1 MLSKLHQ
8 LLESSQDHSILALTR
23 TNTKTVLDLKRE
35 VTALLPQC
43 HLLDQQRVVLAFNN
57 PWLHL
62 VSMLACQQTGK
73 TVVFPHN
80 LAPSTLTQYQQQ
92 AALMSD
98 NHETAPDLL
107 VGWLEAGPQDVETFT
122 FQAIDAT
129 SCQVELYT
137 SGSTGTPKKITKP
150 LLVFEREADIL
161 EQEFGQ
167 CRTVEKVVGSVSHI
181 HIYGF
186 LFLMV
191 WPLLSGRPFH
201 TSMVTNPDIASALCD
216 KQTGFIT
223 SPVFIEHSNSASSVL
238 SAAKVFSSGG
248 PLSYSASQ
256 GFRELS
262 GVLPIEVFGSS
273 ETGGIAWRQASEAD
287 KPWQLLQG
295 LSYSTSEGQ
304 LIVRSPF
311 IMPEQDYATDDRVV
325 AVDERSFRLLG
336 RSDRVVKIAEKRIS
350 LTAIERLATTLPEV
364 AHAVAVTIETDTRK
378 AINLAIVLSEVGVEL
393 NNSFKSGDW
402 WRLLRQHLLKETESV
417 ALPRKVRVIE
427 QIPYNT
433 QGKINI
439 QQIEELFV

>member
-8 LLESSQDHSILALTR
+8 LLESSQDHSILALSR
-23 TNTKTVLDLKRE
+23 TNNKTVLDLKRE
-35 VTALLPQC
+35 VAALLLQC
-43 HLLDQQRVVLAFNN
+43 RSLQQQRVVLAFNN

-62 VSMLACQQTGK
+62 VSMLACQQAGK

-80 LAPSTLTQYQQQ
+80 LAPATLSQYHQH

-98 NHETAPDLL
+98 NHEATPDLL
-107 VGWLEAGPQDVETFT
+107 VSWSDTTRQVVDVR
-122 FQAIDAT
+122 FQPIDAK

-150 LLVFEREADIL
+150 LLVFEREAAVL
-161 EQEFGQ
+161 EREFGQ
-167 CRTVEKVVGSVSHI
+167 CRTVTKVVGSVSHI

-201 TSMVTNPDIASALCD
+201 TSMVTNPDTANALCD
-216 KQTGFIT
+216 QQTGFVT
-223 SPVFIEHSNSASSVL
+223 SPVFIEHLNTAGSGL
-238 SAAKVFSSGG
+238 CAAKVFSSGG
-248 PLSYSASQ
+248 PLSYTASQ
-256 GFRELS
+256 GFRALS
-262 GVLPIEVFGSS
+262 GLLPIEVFGSS
-273 ETGGIAWRQASEAD
+273 ETGGIAWRQACEAD

-295 LSYSTSEGQ
+295 LSYSTSQGQ

-311 IMPEQDYATDDRVV
+311 ILPEQDYVTDDRVV
-325 AVDERSFRLLG
+325 AIDERSFRLLG

-350 LTAIERLATTLPEV
+350 LTAIERLAATLPEV
-364 AHAVAVTIETDTRK
+364 AHAVAVTIDTDTRK

-393 NNSFKSGDW
+393 NHSFKSGDW

-427 QIPYNT
+427 QIPYNN

>member
-8 LLESSQDHSILALTR
+8 LLESSEDHSILALSR
-23 TNTKTVLDLKRE
+23 TDTKTVLDLKRE
-35 VTALLPQC
+35 VAALLLQC
-43 HLLDQQRVVLAFNN
+43 SSLDQKRVVLAFNN

-62 VSMLACQQTGK
+62 VSMLACQQAGK

-80 LAPSTLTQYQQQ
+80 LAPATLVKYQQQ

-98 NHETAPDLL
+98 NRETAPDLL
-107 VGWLEAGPQDVETFT
+107 VEWLEEPPQDVEFA
-122 FQAIDAT
+122 FQPIDAT
-129 SCQVELYT
+129 SCLVELYT

-150 LLVFEREADIL
+150 LLVFEREAAVL

-191 WPLLSGRPFH
+191 WPLLSDRPFH
-201 TSMVTNPDIASALCD
+201 TTMVTNPDTANALCD

-223 SPVFIEHSNSASSVL
+223 SPVFIEHLNNSGSVF

-248 PLSYSASQ
+248 PLSHDASQ

-287 KPWQLLQG
+287 KPWRLLQG
-295 LSYSTSEGQ
+295 LKYSTSEGQ

-311 IMPEQDYATDDRVV
+311 VIPEQDYATDDRVV

-350 LTAIERLATTLPEV
+350 LTAIERLAASLPEV
-364 AHAVAVTIETDTRK
+364 AQAIAITMETDARK
-378 AINLAIVLSEVGVEL
+378 AINLAIVLSESGVEL
-393 NNSFKSGDW
+393 NHTFKAVDW
-402 WRLLRQHLLKETESV
+402 WRLIRQHLLKEIEPV
-417 ALPRKVRVIE
+417 ALPRKIRVIE

-439 QQIEELFV
+439 QKIKELFV